1 MLKINRIQSKDFI
14 YYEATFNGGNLLAFS
29 INDLISQL
37 IGLYGFKPS
46 LFTFN
51 LN

>member
-1 MLKINRIQSKDFI
+1 MLKINRYTD
-14 YYEATFNGGNLLAFS
+14 YYEATFNGGNLYAFTFKDM
-29 INDLISQL
+29 INQL
-37 IGLYGFKPS
+37 STIYGFNLS